1 MRPLRRDE
9 IVDRERYEALRPG
22 YREAIIA
29 HKRHRRMAVGDRV
42 TLVFEDRE
50 TLRFQVQ
57 EMLWVE
63 RISEAEKIQHELDVY
78 NELMPADRELSAT
91 LFLEI
96 TDPGAVRPELDR
108 LVGIDEHVALV
119 LGEGD
124 ATQAIPAHFD
134 PKQFEQDWISAVQ
147 YLRFSL
153 GEAGARSVADTRVR
167 ARIRVDHPNYRH
179 ETEIPTGV
187 RQSLVA
193 DLQREPEPLLRAAGA
208 VSAAAPETAG
218 SFDRER
224 VRVVRPAQ
232 PRAPGHVIVE
242 PVGSVESLLQ
252 ADGDLLLELLDVV
265 KAVAGE
271 VVARHGRCRV
281 QTDLG
286 AEHSQLRWHV
296 YAPGT

>member
-1 MRPLRRDE
+1 MRPLQRDE
-9 IVDRERYEALRPG
+9 IVDRERYEALRSG
-22 YREAIIA
+22 YREAVIT

-63 RISEAEKIQHELDVY
+63 RISEPEKIQHELDVY

-119 LGEGD
+119 LGEGE

-134 PKQFEQDWISAVQ
+134 PKQFEHDRISAVQ
-147 YLRFSL
+147 YLRFPL
-153 GEAGARSVADTRVR
+153 GEAQARSVADTRVR

-187 RQSLVA
+187 RQSLAA
-193 DLQREPEPLLRAAGA
+193 DLQREPEPLLRATGA
-208 VSAAAPETAG
+208 ASATAPETAD
-218 SFDRER
+218 SFSSER
-224 VRVVRPAQ
+224 VRVYRPAQ
-232 PRAPGHVIVE
+232 PRAAGHVIVE
-242 PVGSVESLLQ
+242 PMASVGSLLE

-281 QTDLG
+281 QTELG

>member
-1 MRPLRRDE
+1 MRPLQRDE
-9 IVDRERYEALRPG
+9 IVDRERYEALRSG
-22 YREAIIA
+22 YREAVIT

-63 RISEAEKIQHELDVY
+63 RISEPEKIQHELDVY

-96 TDPGAVRPELDR
+96 TDPGAVRPEL
-108 LVGIDEHVALV
+108 
-119 LGEGD
+119 GE

-134 PKQFEQDWISAVQ
+134 PKQFEHDRISAVQ
-147 YLRFSL
+147 YLRFPL
-153 GEAGARSVADTRVR
+153 GEAQARSVADTRVR

-187 RQSLVA
+187 RQSLAA
-193 DLQREPEPLLRAAGA
+193 DLQREPEPLLRATGA
-208 VSAAAPETAG
+208 ASATAPETAD
-218 SFDRER
+218 SFSSER
-224 VRVVRPAQ
+224 VRVYRPAQ
-232 PRAPGHVIVE
+232 PRAAGHVIVE
-242 PVGSVESLLQ
+242 PMASVGSLLE
-252 ADGDLLLELLDVV
+252 ADGDLLLELLDAV

-281 QTDLG
+281 QTELG